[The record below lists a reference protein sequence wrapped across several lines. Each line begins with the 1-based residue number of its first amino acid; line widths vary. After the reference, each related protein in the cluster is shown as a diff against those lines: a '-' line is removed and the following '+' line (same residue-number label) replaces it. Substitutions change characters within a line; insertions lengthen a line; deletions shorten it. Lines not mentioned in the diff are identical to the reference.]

1 VNGKQLVLAD
11 KWTVRY
17 VATLPHEHPK
27 LYDPARPELA
37 LPHTV
42 QPAWRPREHAFEWT
56 LPPGVDHVHLLLA
69 DNVGETVLTVSGKQW
84 VRYHFDVANKDQYPD
99 DMFAQ
104 SPNLPPCGTNTKAAR
119 TWVDLF
125 DQSGHRLNG
134 FCALGKSSDLSKI
147 WFALEEGVI
156 PPSWIYIEMND
167 RKTNTK
173 YKSNLADTTL

>member
-1 VNGKQLVLAD
+1 MNTFTRRTLLAVVSLVLVLA
-11 KWTVRY
+11 VQGIASAPVLPNPILYFLGAEY
-17 VATLPHEHPK
+17 VTI
-27 LYDPARPELA
+27 
-37 LPHTV
+37 
-42 QPAWRPREHAFEWT
+42 
-56 LPPGVDHVHLLLA
+56 
-69 DNVGETVLTVSGKQW
+69 SGKQW
-84 VRYHFDVANKDQYPD
+84 VRYHFDVANRDQYPD